1 MHHAKNVAKSII
13 SDSKSVL
20 CIKCMLYHKIVSG
33 TYFWYIINLS
43 IDILCFILYRLNKR
57 NCDKNDSRIF
67 KSRPKD
73 WSSICLSKRSC
84 YLGFAPATVLIS

>member
-13 SDSKSVL
+13 SDSKTVL
-20 CIKCMLYHKIVSG
+20 CIKCMLYHKIVSC

-57 NCDKNDSRIF
+57 NCDKNDCDCKMREFSRVDPRIGHQ
-67 KSRPKD
+67 
-73 WSSICLSKRSC
+73 CLCKCRR
-84 YLGFAPATVLIS
+84 LTA